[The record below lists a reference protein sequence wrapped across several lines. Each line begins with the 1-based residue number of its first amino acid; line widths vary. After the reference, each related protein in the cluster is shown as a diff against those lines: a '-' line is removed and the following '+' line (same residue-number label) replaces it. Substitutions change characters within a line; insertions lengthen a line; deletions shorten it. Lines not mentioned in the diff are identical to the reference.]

1 MIRPI
6 MRDIFFL
13 QQKSEKAT
21 KQDAQVI
28 VDLLDT
34 LASHYM
40 CQEIYFICQE
50 RIIST
55 TNFMKPFM
63 IIV

>member
-1 MIRPI
+1 MVREVVHDPI
-6 MRDIFFL
+6 L
-13 QQKSEKAT
+13 LAGKSEAAT
-21 KQDAQVI
+21 VEDLQVAR
-28 VDLLDT
+28 DLLDT

-40 CQEIYFICQE
+40 YQEIYFICQE